1 MARSF
6 SARQRGYP
14 FAKGRGRGYF
24 ARRSRGNRTSSQD
37 THYISSRPSYS
48 RATSVATSRSLQNEN
63 ENLPSNALPHSQVTT
78 QEERLDDDDEE
89 LCRVIMA
96 VDMKDRG
103 TVGCSYYSAQ
113 EEKLY
118 VMEDIVYGGH
128 DVIDICTWRLRTCL
142 SYGLLNSL

>member
-1 MARSF
+1 M
-6 SARQRGYP
+6 
-14 FAKGRGRGYF
+14 
-24 ARRSRGNRTSSQD
+24 
-37 THYISSRPSYS
+37 
-48 RATSVATSRSLQNEN
+48 
-63 ENLPSNALPHSQVTT
+63 
-78 QEERLDDDDEE
+78 DDDDEE